1 MWLTGHL
8 ATSYLLAKSL
18 HRSLEPGRHV
28 AVLVIA
34 ALVGGS
40 MPDLIDKPLLLAR
53 ITPYGRSVGHALT
66 TSLLVLSVTAW
77 PLAAGR
83 LKGSRKMLYR
93 GVFLAFAAS
102 WWAHLFIDLI
112 DDTVA
117 SFLYTGQLFTAWM
130 GWPYLTPD
138 DMDIKGWR
146 WLEVRCRGCVTP
158 LEWVAVAVALGVAA
172 IGWRRRV
179 VARRQAG

>member
-18 HRSLEPGRHV
+18 HRTFEPGRHV
-28 AVLVIA
+28 AILMLA
-34 ALVGGS
+34 ALLGGM
-40 MPDLIDKPLLLAR
+40 MPDLIDKPLLLLK

-66 TSLLVLSVTAW
+66 TSLLVLGVAAW
-77 PLAAGR
+77 PLAAG
-83 LKGSRKMLYR
+83 LFAGSRKLLYR
-93 GVFLAFAAS
+93 SVFLTFAVS
-102 WWAHLFIDLI
+102 WWAHLFIDLF

-117 SFLYTGQLFTAWM
+117 SFLYSGQLFTAWM

-138 DMDIKGWR
+138 DFDIKGWR

-158 LEWVAVAVALGVAA
+158 LEWGAVAAAACVFA
-172 IGWRRRV
+172 IGQWRRSG
-179 VARRQAG
+179 ARRQGD